1 MIQVISYKSSLE
13 NLAPVKSILGER
25 RVVNLRALASDSRR
39 QERRLVLIV
48 LWGSTLVAEVV
59 NMNMTGIIFMMVI
72 YDIHVI
78 I

>member
-25 RVVNLRALASDSRR
+25 HVVNLRALASDSRR

>member
-13 NLAPVKSILGER
+13 NLAPVKSILGEGC
-25 RVVNLRALASDSRR
+25 VVNLRALASDSRR

-72 YDIHVI
+72 SLK
-78 I
+78 